1 MGRVNIVLGGK
12 IIGKGE
18 MKPLTSDYHS
28 LLKTDYVGYFEYLW
42 SAKAQETYD
51 NIRTEYIFALLNP
64 EE

>member
-42 SAKAQETYD
+42 SAKAQGQLCTKHSLK
-51 NIRTEYIFALLNP
+51 N
-64 EE
+64 